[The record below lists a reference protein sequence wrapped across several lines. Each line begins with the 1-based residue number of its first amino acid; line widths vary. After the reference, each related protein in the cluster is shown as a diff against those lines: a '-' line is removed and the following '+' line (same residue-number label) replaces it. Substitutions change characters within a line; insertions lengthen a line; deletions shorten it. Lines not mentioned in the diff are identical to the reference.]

1 MKTKLKGF
9 LTLFIALL
17 VQISFAQERSVNGVV
32 ADNNGLPIP
41 GVNVLVKGTKVGT
54 QTDMDGKF
62 SIKATPTQTLLFN
75 FVGMK
80 SQEIVASSSFIN
92 VKMKDDAVE
101 LEGVVVTALGIKRE
115 KKSLGY
121 SSQKIDGED
130 INRVPTS
137 NFLNNLSGKVA
148 GLQVTNNSNFGGS
161 TNIVLR
167 GTKSITGNNQALI
180 VIDGVPV
187 NNANLNTDDAATS
200 RNGYDFGNSASD
212 IDPNNIESVNVLK
225 GAAATALYGSEASN
239 GALIITTKKGK
250 ANTALGIT
258 YNSTLSTGS
267 IDKST
272 FVKYQKLYGGGG
284 YDGHDSLLVQD
295 VNGDGINDLLV
306 PTGYD
311 ISYGTAF
318 DPNLQVYQ
326 WNAFAPGNPNYG
338 RPTPW
343 VAAKNDPST
352 FFERSTGYMNSINF
366 NGGDAK
372 STYNFSLTN
381 HKDTGVLP
389 NSNLLKNTISGNF
402 SHNLNDRLKLNVNLN
417 YTDQSTKGRNNVG
430 YGNNF
435 ITGFR
440 QWWQV
445 NVDMKELEQE
455 YFRNR
460 QNITWNM
467 NDPTNGDFRPA
478 YWDNPYWDRYEN
490 YETDTRRRLVLGSSL
505 SYDVTKNLNILGRL
519 TLETSDDRQEQ
530 RKAVGSHAEEFGVSF
545 PPLTETSGYSLYTRA
560 FTQQTYDFIATYDRK
575 LTDKIG
581 MKLLGGA
588 TLKHFEVNSL
598 DASTTGGLITPNFY
612 TLGNSRVFV
621 APIES
626 FITYKKSGVYGQASF
641 DYNKTIYL
649 EGTIRQ
655 DRSTSLPITNN
666 TYNYSSIG
674 TSFVFSQLLHK
685 DWLDLG
691 KFRFSYAEVGNDPAA
706 GLAGA
711 KFFNGILANNPL
723 YSNNSTYVNF
733 DKLKPEI
740 QKSWE
745 VGLEAA
751 LFKNRLNFEL
761 SLYQSNTVNQIFRV
775 PQSPSTGF
783 SNSLINAG
791 ELENRGVELF
801 LSGYPIKLKD
811 FQWQVS
817 INWAKNKNK
826 LVALDG
832 GRTNLQL
839 ASFQGG
845 VTLNATVGEP
855 YGTIKG
861 TDYLY
866 DNNGNKIVGDDGN
879 YKQSLTSDQV
889 IGNIQAQWTGG
900 ISNKFTYKNLSFN
913 FLIDVKKG
921 GSVFS
926 LDQGYGQDTGIYPE
940 TAGINDLGNLVR
952 NPLQFV
958 DPVIGAASGYLASSG
973 GFINLGVMSNPTYTT
988 TNGQPQYI
996 PNTTRADALNSS
1008 EYSGLGFGI
1017 TANPNKAYVYDASY
1031 VKLRE
1036 LGFTY
1041 SLPAKYIAKTFLK
1054 GASFSILG
1062 NNLWIIHKNLP
1073 YADPEAG
1080 ASSGN
1085 VQGYQSGVMPA
1096 VKVYSFN
1103 VKVNF

>member
-1 MKTKLKGF
+1 MKTKLHGF

-17 VQISFAQERSVNGVV
+17 VQISFAQDRVVSGVV
-32 ADNNGLPIP
+32 SDNNGLPIP
-41 GVNVLVKGTKVGT
+41 GVNVFVKGTKTGT
-54 QTDMDGKF
+54 QTDFDGKY
-62 SIKATPTQTLLFN
+62 SIKATATQTLVFN
-75 FVGMK
+75 FIGMK
-80 SQEIVASSSFIN
+80 SQEILVSSTTLN
-92 VKMKDDAVE
+92 VKLKENAVE
-101 LEGVVVTALGIKRE
+101 LEGLVVTALGIKRE

-121 SSQKIDGED
+121 SSQEVKGDD
-130 INRVPTS
+130 VNRVPTS

-148 GLQVTNNSNFGGS
+148 GLQVTNNANFGGS

-187 NNANLNTDDAATS
+187 NNANLNTNDAAIS

-212 IDPNNIESVNVLK
+212 IDPNNIENINVLK

-250 ANTALGIT
+250 KNSALGIT
-258 YNSTLSTGS
+258 YSSTISTGE

-272 FVKYQKLYGGGG
+272 FVTYQKKYGGGG
-284 YDGHDSLLVQD
+284 YDGHNSLLNVD
-295 VNGDGINDLLV
+295 VNGDGIPDLLD

-318 DPNLQVYQ
+318 NPALQVYQ
-326 WNAFAPGNPNYG
+326 WNAFAPGNPNFG
-338 RPTPW
+338 KPTPW
-343 VAAKNDPST
+343 VAAQNDPST
-352 FFERSTGYMNSINF
+352 FFERSTGYVNSLNL
-366 NGGDAK
+366 NGGDEK
-372 STYNFSLTN
+372 STYSVSFTN
-381 HKDTGVLP
+381 TKDSGVLP
-389 NSNLLKNTISGNF
+389 NSSILKNNISGNF
-402 SHNLNDRLKLNVNLN
+402 SRDLTSKLKLNVNFN

-445 NVDMKELEQE
+445 NNDVKELQQE

-467 NDPTNGDFRPA
+467 NDPVNGDISPA

-490 YETDTRRRLVLGSSL
+490 YETDSRRRLILGSSL
-505 SYDVTKNLNILGRL
+505 SYDVTKNFNLLGRF

-530 RKAVGSHAEEFGVSF
+530 RKAVGSHAEEFGVTF
-545 PPLTETSGYSLYTRA
+545 PALDETSGYSLYTRA
-560 FTQQTYDFIATYDRK
+560 FSQQTYDFIATYDKK
-575 LTDKIG
+575 LTENIG
-581 MKLLGGA
+581 LKLLGGA
-588 TLKHFEVNSL
+588 TMKHYEVNSFE
-598 DASTTGGLITPNFY
+598 ASTTGGLITPGLY
-612 TLGNSRVFV
+612 TLANSHVFV

-626 FITYKKSGVYGQASF
+626 NITYKKTGIYGQATF
-641 DYNKTIYL
+641 DYKKFVFL
-649 EGTIRQ
+649 EGTLRQ
-655 DRSTSLPITNN
+655 DQSSALPTTNN
-666 TYNYSSIG
+666 RYNYSSVG
-674 TSFVFSQLLHK
+674 SSFVFSQLLNK

-691 KFRFSYAEVGNDPAA
+691 KLRLSYAEVGNDPAA

-711 KFFNGILANNPL
+711 KVFNGILSGNPL
-723 YSNNSTYVNF
+723 YANNSTYVDF
-733 DKLKPEI
+733 EKLKPEI

-745 VGLEAA
+745 LGLEAA
-751 LFKNRLNFEL
+751 LFKNRLSFEV
-761 SLYQSNTVNQIFRV
+761 SVYQSNTVNQIFRV

-783 SNSLINAG
+783 SSSLINAG

-817 INWAKNKNK
+817 VNWAKNRNK
-826 LVALDG
+826 LVSLDA

-855 YGTIKG
+855 YGTIRG

-879 YKQSLTSDQV
+879 YKQTATADHV
-889 IGNIQAQWTGG
+889 IGNIQAEWTGG
-900 ISNKFTYKNLSFN
+900 ISNKFTYKNFSFN

-926 LDQGYGQDTGIYPE
+926 LDQGYGQDTGLYPE
-940 TAGINDLGNLVR
+940 TAGTNDLGNPVR
-952 NPLQFV
+952 NT
-958 DPVIGAASGYLASSG
+958 LANGG
-973 GFINLGVMSNPTYTT
+973 GFINPGVMANPNYTP
-988 TNGQPQYI
+988 TNGQAQYI
-996 PNTTRADALNSS
+996 PNTIRVDASDSS
-1008 EYSGLGFGI
+1008 EYSGSGFGI
-1017 TANPNKAYVYDASY
+1017 SANPNKAYVYDASY

-1036 LGFTY
+1036 VALSY
-1041 SLPAKYIAKTFLK
+1041 SLPSKYLAKTFIK
-1054 GASFSILG
+1054 GATFSVLG
-1062 NNLWIIHKNLP
+1062 NNLWIIQKNLP

-1085 VQGYQSGVMPA
+1085 IQGYQSGVLPT

-1103 VKVNF
+1103 LKVNF